1 MAQSTTE
8 RAERRRRITV
18 TCKILAFKKAL
29 FWHNKK
35 FDISC
40 GKKWEYIDLE
50 LPYFI
55 LTVLQPLV
63 LISVLFQSF
72 SIRTLCVYTIPDY
85 IFQRYPT
92 SASQPFPVRKRQWNE
107 KCYCE
112 TFQQGMRGCSSRKM
126 RWAAQWCAHWLA
138 QLFRFTFP
146 DRYVLS
152 VLCPHRASNKGPCT
166 TMLCSSREN
175 DTTHAWASALSSPPT
190 ASTQAS
196 WLHEEA
202 QSSNICISWGLI
214 TLSSY
219 KHTW

>member
-8 RAERRRRITV
+8 RAAWRRRITV

-29 FWHNKK
+29 FWYNKK

-85 IFQRYPT
+85 IFQRYPK

-107 KCYCE
+107 KCCCE
-112 TFQQGMRGCSSRKM
+112 TFQQGLRGCFSRKM
-126 RWAAQWCAHWLA
+126 CWPVPWCAHWVA
-138 QLFRFTFP
+138 QLLRFTFP
-146 DRYVLS
+146 DRCVLS
-152 VLCPHRASNKGPCT
+152 ALCPHRATNKGSCST
-166 TMLCSSREN
+166 VLCSSREN
-175 DTTHAWASALSSPPT
+175 VMPGHRHCHLLPQLQHKPHDCMKKHSPP
-190 ASTQAS
+190 AYVLA
-196 WLHEEA
+196 
-202 QSSNICISWGLI
+202 GD
-214 TLSSY
+214 
-219 KHTW
+219 